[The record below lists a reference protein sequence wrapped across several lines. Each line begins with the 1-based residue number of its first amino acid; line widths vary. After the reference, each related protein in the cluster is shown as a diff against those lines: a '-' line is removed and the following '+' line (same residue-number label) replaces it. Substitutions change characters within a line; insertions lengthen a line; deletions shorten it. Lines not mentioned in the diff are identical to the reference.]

1 MTRHAPSSIDSRIAD
16 PNDTERAHAPLA
28 LLEVATALAES
39 VRKLVPSCTAA
50 VAVEIGPA
58 WQLLAQ
64 CGTVDVAGDWRTTY
78 LTAFPP
84 GERSRQGAGYAV
96 SAFPAKNLRALLIL
110 LPEPEAGIPSR
121 VDATIRRLVDEG
133 GPLLDEALEAQQ
145 HDRAVRR
152 VTLLERA
159 RPGVRPSRVT
169 RDVEAA
175 ISSLWPRASVRFHDL
190 DTIRDAPGST
200 RELVQTA
207 YDLDRLVVD
216 DATASGLLAADLS
229 YRVAIPFRSHRGAF
243 LVQPWAGGEHLDIES
258 VAAAS
263 AIARTAELLDRQHA
277 LTTEIGNLRRDEIE
291 SAIAGDDLERPA
303 FAMVPSRAAAVDV
316 FQRVEALRTLKCLAD
331 QACHGGLTHSDA
343 VAERAV
349 RIATSMELDHDAVL
363 AVQLA
368 GELHEIGTLLG
379 GEEELCDSA
388 MVGLAGTMIRACGL
402 PEAATIVESMHEQ
415 FDGSWIPLGRAGEKI
430 PIGARI
436 LAVADDL
443 ETALEGRT
451 GDAAIEAAVV
461 RLQVRSGAAFDPRV
475 VQVALRTGEQHR
487 AGRLPLPE

>member
-1 MTRHAPSSIDSRIAD
+1 M
-16 PNDTERAHAPLA
+16 
-28 LLEVATALAES
+28 
-39 VRKLVPSCTAA
+39 
-50 VAVEIGPA
+50 
-58 WQLLAQ
+58 
-64 CGTVDVAGDWRTTY
+64 
-78 LTAFPP
+78 
-84 GERSRQGAGYAV
+84 
-96 SAFPAKNLRALLIL
+96 
-110 LPEPEAGIPSR
+110 
-121 VDATIRRLVDEG
+121 
-133 GPLLDEALEAQQ
+133 
-145 HDRAVRR
+145 
-152 VTLLERA
+152 
-159 RPGVRPSRVT
+159 
-169 RDVEAA
+169 
-175 ISSLWPRASVRFHDL
+175 
-190 DTIRDAPGST
+190 
-200 RELVQTA
+200 
-207 YDLDRLVVD
+207 
-216 DATASGLLAADLS
+216 
-229 YRVAIPFRSHRGAF
+229 
-243 LVQPWAGGEHLDIES
+243 QPWAGGEHLDIES

-461 RLQVRSGAAFDPRV
+461 RLQRGRGPRSIPG
-475 VQVALRTGEQHR
+475 R
-487 AGRLPLPE
+487 AGRAAHGGAVASRAATVARVSATLIARSLAAGHGDRALFSGLDLVVAAERRRGARRRERRGQVDAALDPRRPAGSRGGHASS